1 MAAQIVVTVVVNKSQ
16 LDALKVELESIQNRF
31 KNIDINVNVKGN
43 MKSAAQN
50 INKLNQE
57 LNDLNGK
64 AGKTYA
70 VKVSTTGATS
80 GLKNLNTTAK
90 TTTSTLN
97 NLLKTASKY
106 ATWYALGTAITTMVN
121 AFSDAINTMKE
132 VDTQLTNIQKVSAD
146 ADIEGISQRIYE
158 NASKYGV
165 AAQDF
170 GASIYEFQKAGYGDA
185 SEQMAEL
192 ATKTMLVGDTTA
204 SVADKFLIVADT
216 AWNMGHSIEDLNMLI
231 DEADYINNNYATSL
245 DKLAEGFPR
254 VASVAS
260 MAGMSAEE
268 TMAALGT
275 ITASTQETASKAGTA
290 LRALI
295 LNILGDTTT
304 EVEEGVTVTEDQV
317 KSLRGVLNIYA
328 KDVVAAADATGELID
343 PMEAIGA
350 LSKAYKD
357 GLLTTADL
365 YKIESALGGKLR
377 TNQLDALLKNFDN
390 TYMSMM
396 EGMKTAA
403 GTADKEIDTMM
414 NSWEKKVQVLQNTW
428 TQFVA
433 NTVNTDWVKGFI
445 DGLTRIISDLDNLG
459 NVLAIIGGVIVS
471 LKLPG
476 IVSTLGK
483 VGGVVK
489 TAAQQFIALATGAKT
504 AALSLSTVQ
513 VAMLG
518 LVAAYTAYTI
528 ANGEYL
534 RSIDEAAEQATKT
547 ANESVSEAEKI
558 NGLYSVYESAKAAYE
573 SGVGSKEA
581 YITATANLAEALGL
595 ESAAFAAAK
604 GELEG
609 YTGEI
614 ENATQAVINK
624 AIVDTKLAINALK
637 KQMVAASG
645 GESLATDFVR
655 NWIGWDEEHGL
666 MTEWD
671 KNAMRTLTSEEKYEM
686 MLGRVAAAQEEINN
700 IRSKGNKATDEEI
713 KRVAELQKQY
723 GDILPIYQEIQERE
737 EQLKELSGETA
748 DAVAGPFDEL
758 EKKFTNISGSEAA
771 KESLQS
777 AIDSWGEGFET
788 LASRIDEATAAFER
802 YNKQVENQKGS
813 KLAAEGNIY
822 KAFLEDWN
830 KGLKGSTNVLAAED
844 FFFTPQQIA
853 EFAKQGIDAGEALAS
868 EVFQG
873 WFSYLDENGEQVFS
887 GGEDYGAL
895 FSNYLSES
903 LADAEGNV
911 SDATGKI
918 VAHFE
923 TIGDTTGL
931 VVDDLDGLA
940 EMFGVSADAITPM
953 LEALGVY
960 SAQVWET
967 ADGMKAMLS
976 ETEGA
981 ITGMADGIMQVDTSA
996 FFEGLVQSGQYAQ
1009 QELNSIADSLVEM
1022 QSQGEIQLDI
1032 QGNAEDVKAQL
1043 YDTIAD
1049 LETVNET
1056 EATATVE
1063 GETADAQSQVQSVQ
1077 EQLDNLVGG
1086 SPYTGVLDASDNA
1099 TPTINSVQSAMT
1111 ALDGT
1116 TATVTINAVQNGST
1130 SVSTSASAAGT
1141 TNAAGGLTLVNEEGP
1156 EIIAEG
1162 NSARIAN
1169 GGLPTL
1175 TYIQKGATVFNA
1187 DDTRRIFDSSG
1198 IQMFSGAS
1206 AMASGNFSGIP
1217 SNWAGSKGGTS
1228 LWGGG
1233 SSGGGGG
1240 SSSGG
1245 GGSSGGSGG
1254 GGGSSSSSDSDSSSE
1269 TDEQLEALKDIV
1281 ALRKSELDILD
1292 ATNASTVEQAN
1303 KEWEIM
1309 DALKAEWTY
1318 LQESGGEQKDI
1329 NDLIAEF
1336 WETRQ
1341 KIVELYKD
1349 EYETQASLKESE
1361 LELLEKTDA
1370 SVKSQIDKQN
1380 EIKAI
1385 YKKEMEYLMLF
1396 TDDQEE
1402 INKLKAKQLDIEKEI
1417 AELRKGMYD
1426 DLREGIDNEID
1437 AIEKE
1442 RDAQTKLI
1450 DDRIK
1455 ALQDEHDLKE
1465 ETEELEEKI
1474 LAVQEAEANLQ
1485 KAQNERTVRYFNAA
1499 TGQWEWG
1506 ANAKDVQS
1514 ATEALE
1520 DAQKNLEDAYYQ
1532 QQIDDL
1538 EKQKELIEE
1547 EADARIKEWEEIKE
1561 VIAEPLLTVAEAIA
1575 ELSRSADRSMKGTV
1589 DALNALLAKFG
1600 YRINTT
1606 YDSGGVLS
1614 GLGGI
1619 KATARDEMILPPDIT
1634 KRMLSPTAGS
1644 MFMQRMSE
1652 LGYLYGNK
1660 SLAGMSPS
1668 IGSQYN
1674 GDTYNF
1680 GNITLTKEQAK
1691 QTTVYQLAKLSRGL
1705 RAYSA
1710 AN

>member
-1 MAAQIVVTVVVNKSQ
+1 MAATIQVKVTADV
-16 LDALKVELESIQNRF
+16 
-31 KNIDINVNVKGN
+31 
-43 MKSAAQN
+43 SAAEAAIAKLTSKKVDIKIGGNTQSAT
-50 INKLNQE
+50 NKLEKLNAE
-57 LNDLNGK
+57 LGK
-64 AGKTYA
+64 LQNSKYA
-70 VKVSTTGATS
+70 VRVDTGAATS
-80 GLKNLNTTAK
+80 GLNKLQAAGAKANTGL
-90 TTTSTLN
+90 S

-170 GASIYEFQKAGYGDA
+170 GASIYEFQKAGYGEA

-216 AWNMGHSIEDLNMLI
+216 AWNMGHSIEDLNTLI

-357 GLLTTADL
+357 GLLTSADL

-377 TNQLDALLKNFDN
+377 TNQLDALLKNFDT
-390 TYMSMM
+390 TYTSMM

-403 GTADKEIDTMM
+403 GTADKEIETMM
-414 NSWEKKVQVLQNTW
+414 GSWEKKVQVLQNTW

-433 NTVNTDWVKGFI
+433 NTVDTDWIKGI
-445 DGLTRIISDLDNLG
+445 LDGVTSAIEAVGNLG
-459 NVLAIIGGVIVS
+459 NALGIVGGIILAIKAGTIGQVFLNAAIAAEAAAGSTTLLAEGLLAIGAAAEAALPVLGIFAAAVI
-471 LKLPG
+471 G
-476 IVSTLGK
+476 IT
-483 VGGVVK
+483 
-489 TAAQQFIALATGAKT
+489 ALAHSWNTDFVQGIEDT
-504 AALSLSTVQ
+504 AEASS
-513 VAMLG
+513 
-518 LVAAYTAYTI
+518 
-528 ANGEYL
+528 N
-534 RSIDEAAEQATKT
+534 AAEGMTLQANAAVNAADRVRAMGTMYKAGLISVDEYKASIEGLNT
-547 ANESVSEAEKI
+547 ALGDERDITTLTSKAVEA
-558 NGLYSVYESAKAAYE
+558 NAKALADQERAVAAAYE
-573 SGVGSKEA
+573 QINLSDRSGLKGVADIYGHGAYSSASEYAKDIVKAYDEAVAVLADGKASK
-581 YITATANLAEALGL
+581 
-595 ESAAFAAAK
+595 FAK
-604 GELEG
+604 EDS
-609 YTGEI
+609 
-614 ENATQAVINK
+614 K
-624 AIVDTKLAINALK
+624 KIVDALK
-637 KQMVAASG
+637 DEVEGLRELQNAEVETFDSG
-645 GESLATDFVR
+645 ERKMNLYTRAFVENFLEQER
-655 NWIGWDEEHGL
+655 
-666 MTEWD
+666 
-671 KNAMRTLTSEEKYEM
+671 
-686 MLGRVAAAQEEINN
+686 AAQE
-700 IRSKGNKATDEEI
+700 
-713 KRVAELQKQY
+713 
-723 GDILPIYQEIQERE
+723 QEQ
-737 EQLKELSGETA
+737 
-748 DAVAGPFDEL
+748 
-758 EKKFTNISGSEAA
+758 
-771 KESLQS
+771 
-777 AIDSWGEGFET
+777 AIESWGEGFET
-788 LASRIDEATAAFER
+788 LSSKVESATAALQKFSDATSS
-802 YNKQVENQKGS
+802 NKGDALKGFASAYESFLTDWEQGFKGS
-813 KLAAEGNIY
+813 
-822 KAFLEDWN
+822 
-830 KGLKGSTNVLAAED
+830 SNVLAAVD
-844 FFFTPQQIA
+844 LFFTPEQIA
-853 EFAKQGIDAGEALAS
+853 YWHKQGVELGEVLSNDVVQSFFKNA
-868 EVFQG
+868 E
-873 WFSYLDENGEQVFS
+873 GEFTK
-887 GGEDYGAL
+887 GGDYGAN
-895 FSNYLSES
+895 FASYLYDN
-903 LADAEGNV
+903 LADAEGNIT
-911 SDATGKI
+911 DATGKI
-918 VAHFE
+918 VASIQKVGE
-923 TIGDTTGL
+923 EGSESLEPLIYN
-931 VVDDLDGLA
+931 VDGLA
-940 EMFGVSADAITPM
+940 EKLGLAPEVVSAFADAWGIYTGQFYENAEGIM
-953 LEALGVY
+953 AI
-960 SAQVWET
+960 AR
-967 ADGMKAMLS
+967 DM
-976 ETEGA
+976 EGA
-981 ITGMADGIMQVDTSA
+981 ITGITDGVASIDAST
-996 FFEGLVQSGQYAQ
+996 FFSGLLEGGYAT
-1009 QELNSIADSLVEM
+1009 QEQLYAIADQM
-1022 QSQGEIQLDI
+1022 QSMPELQL
-1032 QGNAEDVKAQL
+1032 
-1043 YDTIAD
+1043 
-1049 LETVNET
+1049 TVDGT
-1056 EATATVE
+1056 EATAEQLEEVIQAVSEVNETPATAEVE
-1063 GETADAQSQVQSVQ
+1063 GETEDAQSQVQAVQ
-1077 EQLDNLVGG
+1077 EQLDNIVGG
-1086 SPYTGVLDASDNA
+1086 SPYTGVLEADDNA
-1099 TPTINSVQSAMT
+1099 TSVIDGVQSAMS

-1130 SVSTSASAAGT
+1130 SVSTAASAAGT

-1162 NSARIAN
+1162 NQARIAN

-1187 DDTRRIFDSSG
+1187 DDTRQILNSSG
-1198 IQMFSGAS
+1198 VQMFQGGIK
-1206 AMASGNFSGIP
+1206 AMAGGNFSGIP
-1217 SNWAGSKGGTS
+1217 YKGSSSGSSDSGYS
-1228 LWGGG
+1228 GG
-1233 SSGGGGG
+1233 SSSGGYSSGG

-1245 GGSSGGSGG
+1245 GGSS
-1254 GGGSSSSSDSDSSSE
+1254 SSDSDTDSE
-1269 TDEQLEALKDIV
+1269 TDEYLESLKDIV

-1361 LELLEKTDA
+1361 LELLEKSDA

-1385 YKKEMEYLMLF
+1385 YKKEMEYLMMF
-1396 TDDQEE
+1396 SDDQEE

-1417 AELRKGMYD
+1417 AKLRKGMYD

-1450 DDRIK
+1450 DDRIN
-1455 ALQDEHDLKE
+1455 ALKKEHDLKE

-1532 QQIDDL
+1532 QEISDL

-1561 VIAEPLLTVAEAIA
+1561 VIAEPLLTVAEAIE
-1575 ELSRSADRSMKGTV
+1575 ELSKSADATMINTILKLNSM
-1589 DALNALLAKFG
+1589 LLKFG
-1600 YRINTT
+1600 YHIGTGNHGIF
-1606 YDSGGVLS
+1606 DSGGVLT
-1614 GLGGI
+1614 GMGGI
-1619 KATARDEMILPPDIT
+1619 KATREDEMVIPPDIT
-1634 KRMLSPTAGS
+1634 KRMLSPIAGNV
-1644 MFMQRMSE
+1644 FTQRMSE
-1652 LGYLYGNK
+1652 LSYLYGNR
-1660 SLAGMSPS
+1660 SLAGRTSS

-1680 GNITLTKEQAK
+1680 GSISLTESQAK
-1691 QTTVYQLAKLSRGL
+1691 NTTVYQLARLSRGL
-1705 RAYSA
+1705 RSYAA